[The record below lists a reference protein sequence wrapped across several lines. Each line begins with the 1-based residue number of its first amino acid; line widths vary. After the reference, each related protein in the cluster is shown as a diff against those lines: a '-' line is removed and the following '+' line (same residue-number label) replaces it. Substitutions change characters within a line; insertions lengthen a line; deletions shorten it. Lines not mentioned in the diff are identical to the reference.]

1 MPGIP
6 AKTGYKIRV
15 RGRFDDQSAARLG
28 DFTDKL
34 EVSETVLRGHLDDQ
48 AELHG
53 LLERL
58 QDMGFELLSVR
69 RD

>member
-1 MPGIP
+1 MAGGT
-6 AKTGYKIRV
+6 AGTRYRIRV
-15 RGRFDDQSAARLG
+15 RGRFDDERMARMQE
-28 DFTDKL
+28 FSDKV
-34 EVSETVLRGHLDDQ
+34 EVSETVLSGQLDDQ

-58 QDMGFELLSVR
+58 QDMGFELLAVR